1 MSKFLKLVQEN
12 TPGENAGKGP
22 YTVEYKDMQ
31 GNVMAKLTILDDVGS
46 SYDNFL
52 KFAEVT
58 QGDLEVASKKP
69 VEDQEGFLSDKE
81 KDVLAVTSDLVKDP
95 RRRSFRKDPKK
106 ELERSYGDM
115 IKKVAMKVKKV
126 AAKIK

>member
-58 QGDLEVASKKP
+58 QGDLEVASEQP
-69 VEDQEGFLSDKE
+69 VEALE
-81 KDVLAVTSDLVKDP
+81 KSL
-95 RRRSFRKDPKK
+95 
-106 ELERSYGDM
+106 GDM
-115 IKKVAMKVKKV
+115 YRGLARKVEDV
-126 AAKIK
+126 AKDL

>member
-58 QGDLEVASKKP
+58 QGDLEVASEQP
-69 VEDQEGFLSDKE
+69 VEDQESILSDKE
-81 KDVLAVTSDLVKDP
+81 RDALTVASNLVKDP
-95 RRRSFRKDPKK
+95 KKRMMGRDPKK
-106 ELERSYGDM
+106 ALEKSLGDM
-115 IKKVAMKVKKV
+115 YRGLARKVEDV
-126 AAKIK
+126 AKDL